1 MPAGQVRDFVI
12 AMADRLIQNA
22 RLLRRHETEDERR
35 LWARLRDRRL
45 NGLKFRRQA
54 PCGPYIADFLC
65 EAARLVIELDGSQH
79 AEPAA
84 VESDLARTH
93 RLNSL
98 GYEVF
103 RVWNAELKANMDGV
117 LDQIVAIAERRIDPS
132 SAPPGHLLPKGE
144 GSEAILSGMGATMSL
159 SSPGTGE
166 DARRAEGSRP
176 ASRAGEG
183 LPMRNSEL
191 ERRRIVDNK

>member
-1 MPAGQVRDFVI
+1 
-12 AMADRLIQNA
+12 MADRLTRTA
-22 RLLRRHETEDERR
+22 RLLRRRQTEDDRR

-65 EAARLVIELDGSQH
+65 EAARLIVELDGSQH

-84 VESDLARTH
+84 VHSDLERT
-93 RLNSL
+93 RVLNSL

-103 RVWNAELKANMDGV
+103 RIWNIDLKTNIDGV
-117 LDQIVAIAERRIDPS
+117 LDQIVAIATYRVGPS
-132 SAPPGHLLPKGE
+132 SAPPGHLLPEGE
-144 GSEAILSGMGATMSL
+144 GSVAAL

-166 DARRAEGSRP
+166 DARRA
-176 ASRAGEG
+176 GEG
-183 LPMRNSEL
+183 LLQRA
-191 ERRRIVDNK
+191 ERRRSGFRDFEDSHGGGAASAISRASRRSRCTR